1 MKDYKNDSPVFSD
14 SISITETTDAAHAD
28 NINAAPKQL
37 LANTLHLKKE
47 MEYMGNEISSHIN
60 ELVTNEKGVHG
71 LRAINKSLQVFNE
84 GKWEKL
90 TATDDVLLELERLKS
105 KIDRLND
112 AIFNDITKNP
122 FLIRFDD
129 LDGITVKKGNFNK
142 EKQRIEC

>member
-1 MKDYKNDSPVFSD
+1 MKFTENLKLKMPEQEDFIDIDDINHNTNIIDEVLKASSEHINDVVFS
-14 SISITETTDAAHAD
+14 E
-28 NINAAPKQL
+28 N
-37 LANTLHLKKE
+37 
-47 MEYMGNEISSHIN
+47 
-60 ELVTNEKGVHG
+60 GVHG

-129 LDGITVKKGNFNK
+129 LDGITVKKGNFNE